1 MAEPEKEPA
10 DKKAEPDDG
19 GDDFAALLAA
29 EETRPRLEVGQNT
42 TGRVVQIGSEDVF
55 VDVSGKGEA
64 VIARAELLDDEGK
77 LTVSVGDEIEA
88 TVVATQGE
96 LRLSRKLVAGQ
107 RAREMLQVAASSGL
121 PVEGKVAGVVK
132 GGFEVTVAGQR
143 AFCPFSQI
151 DVRRVDDQA
160 SYLNQVFAFRLIEV
174 SEDGRRIVVSRRRIL
189 EEEAA
194 LAAAET
200 RKLLVEGVVLQGH
213 VSSVTSFGAFVDVG
227 GVQGLVHVSEVT
239 HRRIEDAAEVLQPG
253 QAVTVQVLKYDPAKG
268 KLSLSMRA
276 LEGDPWAAVA
286 GALRV
291 RQVVRG
297 RLARV
302 VEFGAFVELLP
313 GVDGLL
319 HVTEL
324 PRGSL
329 QKLKEAARARDEVSV
344 LILEIDLGK
353 RRISLAPAPEGL
365 APGDEAP
372 AAELSVGSLVTGKVE
387 EVKPFGV
394 VLRLAPGQTGVIPN
408 NEMATPRGTDHA
420 REFPPGTE
428 LSAEVVSIE
437 AGGRKIRLSRARAE
451 KREERAE
458 LERHGKPELSGGL
471 STLGE
476 LLRQAQQK
484 RER

>member
-1 MAEPEKEPA
+1 
-10 DKKAEPDDG
+10 
-19 GDDFAALLAA
+19 
-29 EETRPRLEVGQNT
+29 
-42 TGRVVQIGSEDVF
+42 
-55 VDVSGKGEA
+55 
-64 VIARAELLDDEGK
+64 
-77 LTVSVGDEIEA
+77 
-88 TVVATQGE
+88 
-96 LRLSRKLVAGQ
+96 
-107 RAREMLQVAASSGL
+107 
-121 PVEGKVAGVVK
+121 VEGKVAGVVK
-132 GGFEVTVAGQR
+132 GGFEVSVAGQR

-160 SYLNQVFAFRLIEV
+160 SYLNQVFSFRLIEV
-174 SEDGRRIVVSRRRIL
+174 SEDGRRIVVSRRKIL
-189 EEEAA
+189 EAEAA
-194 LAAAET
+194 RAAVET
-200 RKLLVEGVVLQGH
+200 RKLLVEGAVLSGR
-213 VSSVTSFGAFVDVG
+213 VTSVTAFGAFVDVG

-239 HRRIEDAAEVLQPG
+239 HRRIENAAEVLQPG

-268 KLSLSMRA
+268 KLALSMRA

-286 GALRV
+286 GALRA

-329 QKLKEAARARDEVSV
+329 QALKEAAKAREEISV
-344 LILEIDLGK
+344 LILEIDLAK
-353 RRISLAPAPEGL
+353 RRISLAAAPEGL
-365 APGDEAP
+365 APGAEAP
-372 AAELSVGSLVTGKVE
+372 STELSVGSLVTGKVE
-387 EVKPFGV
+387 AVMPFGV
-394 VLRLAPGQTGVIPN
+394 MLRIAPGQTGVIPN

-420 REFPPGTE
+420 KEFPPGTE

-458 LERHGKPELSGGL
+458 LERHGKPELTGGL
-471 STLGE
+471 STLGD
-476 LLRQAQQK
+476 LLKQAQQK
-484 RER
+484 RKR